1 MTDNSKKL
9 FEFLKK
15 NYGKEFS
22 KHELVE
28 LLDITMSAVNGSVN
42 GLERKN
48 FVTVRTEIIPS
59 RVKGDKTLEVR
70 YISLTEEGLKF
81 DPEEDER
88 RKARE
93 RLEASAARKEA
104 RRLEKEERARKN
116 SVL

>member
-1 MTDNSKKL
+1 MTRLILFLIRRKLGVKKFDGFRFSNQRSDVDYYYFTKTGL
-9 FEFLKK
+9 YKVD
-15 NYGKEFS
+15 YG
-22 KHELVE
+22 
-28 LLDITMSAVNGSVN
+28 TG
-42 GLERKN
+42 
-48 FVTVRTEIIPS
+48 EIIPS
-59 RVKGDKTLEVR
+59 RVKGDKTLQVR